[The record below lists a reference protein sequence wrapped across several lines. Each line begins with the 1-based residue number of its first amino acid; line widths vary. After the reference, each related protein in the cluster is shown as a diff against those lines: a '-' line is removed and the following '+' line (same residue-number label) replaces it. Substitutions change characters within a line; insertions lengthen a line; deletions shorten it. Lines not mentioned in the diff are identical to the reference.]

1 MFYINKITLYINASF
16 ANKLFRCEAAM
27 KNLHRVQ
34 KTSRF
39 LRGAC
44 TVAIPI
50 IPVGLAAIWATL
62 DWWLVGGGEV
72 TGFRPWEGAHV
83 NVPQPIPTYSLA
95 LGFLSSMLPAGL
107 MVYALWQ
114 LRALFGLYGR
124 GQIFT
129 AENAQ
134 RLRRF
139 ALAVLAMTLA
149 SPLENTLTIL
159 AVTLGNPPGQRL
171 LSVGFSSSELVT
183 LFMGAIFLVIAWV
196 MDEAREL
203 AEDQAQII

>member
-1 MFYINKITLYINASF
+1 
-16 ANKLFRCEAAM
+16 M
-27 KNLHRVQ
+27 KNLRHVQ
-34 KTSRF
+34 KTSR
-39 LRGAC
+39 LLKWAC
-44 TVAIPI
+44 TVAIPV
-50 IPVGLAAIWATL
+50 IPIGLATIWATL
-62 DWWLVGGGEV
+62 DWWLFGGGEV
-72 TGFRPWEGAHV
+72 TGFRPWVGGHIQ
-83 NVPQPIPTYSLA
+83 VPQPIPAYSLG
-95 LGFLSSMLPAGL
+95 LGFLSSMLPGGL

-129 AENAQ
+129 AENAR

-139 ALAVLAMTLA
+139 ALAV
-149 SPLENTLTIL
+149 L

-171 LSVGFSSSELVT
+171 LSVGFSSSQLVT
-183 LFMGAIFLVIAWV
+183 LFMGAMFLVIAWV